1 MMTAGFCTN
10 IWVPLFTF
18 PAVEAPEWKHGYPA
32 ATVFLFAMWVILM
45 FGTWFMA
52 RWKNKNPDLEMQLAR
67 EQAIKDSEAA
77 SEGGTD
83 GEGKRGIAATK
94 EIILQD
100 TSSGKKE

>member
-1 MMTAGFCTN
+1 
-10 IWVPLFTF
+10 
-18 PAVEAPEWKHGYPA
+18 
-32 ATVFLFAMWVILM
+32 
-45 FGTWFMA
+45 MA